1 VGICSSVAR
10 QMNLKEKN
18 LRFLFWATLVMSLV
32 CYVLQGYFLQ
42 RHQTA
47 PMLTCFLILFLSY
60 FFWLKN
66 VHRFDFKDLIIF
78 SVVFRLVFTFSVPA
92 LSDDFYRFIW
102 DGELWV
108 NGINSFAHTPREI
121 VTRFDI
127 RRLEELFPF
136 IYGKDYH
143 TVYPPVAQLV
153 FRLSAYVSA
162 NLLVSLLVL
171 RLVIYV
177 FEFCTI
183 WILWRL
189 LKQARLPV
197 NNLFI
202 YALNPLI
209 ILEFSGNLHHEA
221 YVIFFLSA
229 MLLFL
234 YKQNTAGVAIT
245 FSGAVMSKLLPLI
258 FLPALS
264 SFLSKRRFFAMCV
277 VIVTL
282 MLTGFFLM
290 GGPEVFAGMTSGL
303 ALYFQKFEFNPSLWY
318 LMRAAGNI
326 FAGYNIIAFAGPVMG
341 FISAVIILGISL
353 RKPPHVHSG
362 FDLQKLTDL
371 WAIILTV
378 YLVFS
383 TTVHPWYITPLIM
396 FSVFGNFRFS
406 LLWSGLILFTY
417 SGYHITGY
425 EENLL
430 IPAIEYLA
438 VFTFLFFEWTVLKRK
453 IA

>member
-1 VGICSSVAR
+1 
-10 QMNLKEKN
+10 KN
-18 LRFLFWATLVMSLV
+18 IYLFSFR
-32 CYVLQGYFLQ
+32 VL
-42 RHQTA
+42 
-47 PMLTCFLILFLSY
+47 IVLS
-60 FFWLKN
+60 
-66 VHRFDFKDLIIF
+66 IT
-78 SVVFRLVFTFSVPA
+78 FRLVFIFSVPV

-127 RRLEELFPF
+127 QRLEELFPF

-162 NLLVSLLVL
+162 NLLVSVLVL

-177 FEFCTI
+177 FEFCTL

-189 LKQARLPV
+189 LKALNLPV

-221 YVIFFLSA
+221 YVIFFMTA

-234 YKQNTAGVAIT
+234 YKQNTAGIT
-245 FSGAVMSKLLPLI
+245 IAFSGAVMSKLLPLI
-258 FLPALS
+258 FLPAISRVLP
-264 SFLSKRRFFAMCV
+264 KQRFFVLSV
-277 VIVTL
+277 VVFVLT
-282 MLTGFFLM
+282 LTGFFLM
-290 GGPEVFAGMTSGL
+290 GGAEMVGGLTSGL
-303 ALYFQKFEFNPSLWY
+303 SLYFQKFEFNPSLWY
-318 LMRAAGNI
+318 LVRASGNI
-326 FAGYNIIAFAGPVMG
+326 FTGYNIIEFAGPVMG
-341 FISAVIILGISL
+341 FISAAIILGISFRRL
-353 RKPPHVHSG
+353 NVIQHGPS
-362 FDLQKLTDL
+362 LQKLTDL
-371 WAIILTV
+371 WTIVLTV
-378 YLVFS
+378 YLLFS
-383 TTVHPWYITPLIM
+383 TIVHPWYITPLIM
-396 FSVFGNFRFS
+396 FSVFGKFRFP
-406 LLWSGLILFTY
+406 LLWSGMILLTY
-417 SGYHITGY
+417 SGYHVAGY
-425 EENLL
+425 DENPL

-438 VFTFLFFEWTVLKRK
+438 VFIFIFFEWIVIKRR